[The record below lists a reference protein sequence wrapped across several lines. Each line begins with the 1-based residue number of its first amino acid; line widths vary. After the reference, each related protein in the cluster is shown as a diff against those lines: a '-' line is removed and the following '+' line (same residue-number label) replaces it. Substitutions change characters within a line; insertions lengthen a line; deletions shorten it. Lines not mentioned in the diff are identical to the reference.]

1 MKVSPNILLRFEGTV
16 LSFITLGDD
25 MLISLSLSLD
35 GESEDSELI
44 EGDLPLMEL
53 PFDFFGVVD
62 IIDSSS
68 LVLLGLSRSI
78 TFLLSLTTC
87 SIFLY
92 SSSRF
97 RLL

>member
-78 TFLLSLTTC
+78 TFLLS
-87 SIFLY
+87 
-92 SSSRF
+92 
-97 RLL
+97 